1 MDLGFIKLRIAGSD
15 LLLLEGIGDG
25 RGRDRSALARSILH
39 RRRGVGALRL
49 AVISRAEKDLWLE
62 VYDRKGSRDA
72 ALFDASL
79 CAARWLLDSGRAESD
94 SLRFRNGLG
103 EILVDVLD
111 GSSLGLSTGPLLGLP
126 DREILDREGAG
137 ERRLHIESKGESF
150 DALPVA
156 LRAQGGPAQ
165 FPASGSRVE
174 AGLQDQGP
182 EGVVFFHEG
191 GQGPLRVRLSGS
203 RNSARPPAAVPTRI
217 ISEGSIGI
225 GTPRDAMVDTVS
237 MAAMALGAA
246 SLFGRTAEEAL
257 VASGDGGLWVR
268 RNSAG
273 GLYVAARPSY
283 VFRGDF
289 PVEDEAS

>member
-49 AVISRAEKDLWLE
+49 AIISRAEKELWLE
-62 VYDRKGSRDA
+62 VYDRQGSREA

-79 CAARWLLDSGRAESD
+79 CAARWLLDSGLAESD
-94 SLRFRNGLG
+94 SLRFRNGQG
-103 EILVDVLD
+103 EIHVDVLD
-111 GSSLGLSTGPLLGLP
+111 GSSLGLAVGPLLGLP
-126 DREILDREGAG
+126 DGEPLDPQGAG

-156 LRAQGGPAQ
+156 LRARG
-165 FPASGSRVE
+165 ASARKAPSEGREEGESRPR
-174 AGLQDQGP
+174 GP

-191 GQGPLRVRLSGS
+191 GQGPLRVRLAAS
-203 RNSARPPAAVPTRI
+203 RTSARPPAAVPTRI
-217 ISEGSIGI
+217 ISEGSVGI
-225 GTPRDAMVDTVS
+225 GTPRDARVDTVS

-246 SLFGRTAEEAL
+246 SLLGRTAEEAL
-257 VASGDGGLWVR
+257 VTSGDGGLWVR

-273 GLYVAARPSY
+273 GIYVAARPSY
-283 VFRGDF
+283 VYRGDF
-289 PVEDEAS
+289 PFEEEGS